1 MRQVYLDNNATTR
14 LDRRVHEAMLPF
26 YLEDYGNASSIHSYG
41 QKARVAVEDARQQV
55 AALIG
60 AEAKEIVFTSGG
72 TEADN
77 TALRGVATYHR
88 PRGDHAI
95 TSTIEHPAVLRTCE
109 QLEKE
114 GFRVTYVGVGADG
127 IIRVDELKN
136 AIDDQTIL
144 ISVMHANNEIGS
156 IQPIGEIAALARERK
171 IPFHTDAIQSVGKI
185 PVNVKALGVDLLSL
199 SGHKLHGPKGVGAL
213 YIRRGVRM
221 NALLYGGSHERS
233 RRAGTENVP
242 GIVGLGKACELAREG
257 LEDVK
262 TRMRRFRDKLE
273 EGILA
278 GIPETVV
285 NGSRVHR
292 MPHVSN
298 ISFRYLE
305 GEALLI
311 SLDFQGVAISTGS
324 ACSSG
329 SLEPSHV
336 LRAIG
341 RDSELAHGAIRFSL
355 SRMTTEEDIDYVLEI
370 LPAVVERMRE
380 VSPLYRNG

>member
-88 PRGDHAI
+88 SRGDHVI
-95 TSTIEHPAVLRTCE
+95 SSTIEHPAVLRTCE

-171 IPFHTDAIQSVGKI
+171 ISFHTDAIQSVGKI